1 MPTAPTRINPI
12 LPLPNLSSCLLPL
25 LPERRGLG
33 SLASSTKLANVAYN
47 MSTYFVRTLREDPVD
62 AEVDSHKLLVRAG
75 YIRRAAPGIYTWTPL
90 GLRTIRR
97 VEQVVREEM
106 DRIGA
111 LEVAFPALL
120 PREPYEATNRWE
132 EFGPSLFK
140 LQDRKGADYLLAP
153 THEEMF
159 TLLVKDFYSSYKDL
173 PVVLYQIKEKYR
185 DEARPRA
192 GLIRGREFIM
202 KDAYSFN
209 IDDEGLEA
217 SYQEQ
222 RRAYQRI
229 YSRLGLDFVICSAMA
244 GAMGGSRS
252 EEFIFP
258 CAIGE
263 DTFVRSEGGYAANVE
278 AVTTIAP
285 EPKDYSQVPAA
296 IERKTPGA
304 HTIEALVDYSN
315 EHFPR
320 EDGRAWTKADTLKA
334 FMVAATYADGKRE
347 VLLLGVPG
355 DREIDMRRLE
365 ASLGADVEMATPE
378 DMAAYPNIVPGF
390 TGPTCAG
397 PDHPDRK
404 VDEDGN
410 ISGSPRLLLD
420 PRVVEGTEWIAGAGK
435 EDTHIYHL
443 VAGRDFRADGFIEAA
458 EVRDGDPAP
467 DGSGALQTARGIEI
481 GHIFALGRKYSE
493 ALGLNVLDQNGKSQV
508 VTMGSYGIGVSR
520 VMAAIAEEYHDEVG
534 LKWPTNV
541 APFQAHVLVTGKGA
555 ELFEAAQ
562 TLGDQ
567 LTAAGIDT
575 LIDDRKKVSAG
586 VKFKDAELL
595 GMPWLVVIGRGLKD
609 GTVEVR
615 CRATGQRQEIP
626 VAEAFQYVSDQVRQD
641 LAEAYARAEKIVP
654 AAAVA
659 AGSEEE

>member
-1 MPTAPTRINPI
+1 
-12 LPLPNLSSCLLPL
+12 
-25 LPERRGLG
+25 
-33 SLASSTKLANVAYN
+33 

-209 IDDEGLEA
+209 IDEEGLEA
-217 SYQEQ
+217 SYQAQ

-285 EPKDYSQVPAA
+285 EPQDYSQVPAA

-320 EDGRAWTKADTLKA
+320 EDGREWNKADTLKA
-334 FMVAATYADGKRE
+334 FMVAATHADGKRE

-410 ISGSPRLLLD
+410 ISGSPRCLLD

-458 EVRDGDPAP
+458 EVRDGDSAP

-481 GHIFALGRKYSE
+481 GHIFALGTKYSE

-541 APFQAHVLVTGKGA
+541 APFQVHVLVTGKGA

-567 LTAAGIDT
+567 LTATGIDT

-595 GMPWLVVIGRGLKD
+595 GMPWLIVIGRGLKD

-615 CRATGQRQEIP
+615 CRATGERQEIP
-626 VAEAFQYVSDQVRQD
+626 VADAFQYVSDKVRKD
-641 LAEAYARAEKIVP
+641 LEEAYARAEKIVP
-654 AAAVA
+654 AS
-659 AGSEEE
+659 GNEEK

>member
-1 MPTAPTRINPI
+1 
-12 LPLPNLSSCLLPL
+12 
-25 LPERRGLG
+25 
-33 SLASSTKLANVAYN
+33 

-209 IDDEGLEA
+209 IDDEGLEV

-285 EPKDYSQVPAA
+285 EPQDYSQVPVA

-320 EDGRAWTKADTLKA
+320 EDGREWTKADTLKA

-397 PDHPDRK
+397 PDHPDRR

-410 ISGSPRLLLD
+410 ISGSPRCLLD

-481 GHIFALGRKYSE
+481 GHIFALGTKYSE

-520 VMAAIAEEYHDEVG
+520 VMAAIAEEYHDEMG

-541 APFQAHVLVTGKGA
+541 APFQVHVLVTGKGA

-562 TLGDQ
+562 KLGDQ
-567 LTAAGIDT
+567 LTSAGIDT

-615 CRATGQRQEIP
+615 CRATGERQEIP
-626 VAEAFQYVSDQVRQD
+626 VADAFQYVSDKVRQD

-654 AAAVA
+654 AAAAA